1 MRYGM
6 IYHLDNKLQLR
17 QHILLG
23 DSRAH
28 GAGKGVKDISVS
40 STSHRIKREQLLKKK
55 VTRIE

>member
-1 MRYGM
+1 M